1 MMRILVVLS
10 LFFLIGC
17 NANPIS
23 PPLAQLTTDC
33 TAPGEIIRAELSQPS
48 RGYAYSYRVYLPP
61 CYSAE
66 SEFRYPVLYIV
77 PGLGGGPDG
86 WFAAGLAK
94 VADDLILSNRSE
106 EHTSELQS

>member
-17 NANPIS
+17 NSNPSS
-23 PPLAQLTTDC
+23 PPLAHLLSDC
-33 TAPGEIIRAELSQPS
+33 SGPGEIIRAELLLPL
-48 RGYAYSYRVYLPP
+48 RCYEYSYRVYLPP

-94 VADDLILSNRSE
+94 VADDLILSNE
-106 EHTSELQS
+106 I